1 MTILRTVL
9 LLLSVAVFQRM
20 TLERDNN
27 STVRVIG
34 IFVINIALFFLLFS
48 NGEGIRSYFPFF
60 LIATLLT
67 KRIIVILNAQSD
79 NKERK
84 Q

>member
-20 TLERDNN
+20 TLERDHN
-27 STVRVIG
+27 STVRIMG
-34 IFVINIALFFLLFS
+34 IFVINIALFFLIFT
-48 NGEGIRSYFPFF
+48 NGDGIRSYFPYF

-67 KRIIVILNAQSD
+67 KRIIVIMNGQSD
-79 NKERK
+79 TKENE
-84 Q
+84 